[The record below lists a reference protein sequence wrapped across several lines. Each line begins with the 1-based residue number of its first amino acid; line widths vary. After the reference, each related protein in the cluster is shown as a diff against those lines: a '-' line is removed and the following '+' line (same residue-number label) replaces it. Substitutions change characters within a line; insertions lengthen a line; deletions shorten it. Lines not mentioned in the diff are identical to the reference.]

1 MTDRK
6 TLQLRDPSETADTAP
21 ALKKKGR
28 GWEISEKRLD
38 ALHDRARAMRREAS
52 PANKALAKRFA
63 EADLGR
69 YTFKRFAVVG
79 SAIVDFNCHNL
90 GMAIMIDEEG
100 QDETLAKRR
109 DKSLEAVGIRVMR
122 IAAQDILDN
131 MDAVL
136 ERITLGMRMRI
147 GDRKD
152 ARRAHNAAHP
162 AQTRPRYDRDGN
174 GPPRKPR
181 DTRDDS

>member
-6 TLQLRDPSETADTAP
+6 TLGLREPSDESP
-21 ALKKKGR
+21 ALNKKGR
-28 GWEISEKRLD
+28 GWKISDKRLD
-38 ALHDRARAMRREAS
+38 ELHDRAREMRRFAS

-63 EADLGR
+63 DADLGR

-90 GMAIMIDEEG
+90 GMAIMIDEED
-100 QDETLAKRR
+100 QDDALAKRR

-122 IAAQDILDN
+122 IKASDILEN

-136 ERITLGMRMRI
+136 QRITAGMRMRI
-147 GDRKD
+147 EDKRT
-152 ARRAHNAAHP
+152 ARREHFN
-162 AQTRPRYDRDGN
+162 
-174 GPPRKPR
+174 K
-181 DTRDDS
+181 S

>member
-1 MTDRK
+1 MTERK
-6 TLQLRDPSETADTAP
+6 TLGIKDTTDAGAP
-21 ALKKKGR
+21 DLAKKGR
-28 GWEISEKRLD
+28 GWKISDKRLD
-38 ALHDRARAMRREAS
+38 ALHDRAREMRRFAS

-63 EADLGR
+63 DADLGR

-90 GMAIMIDEEG
+90 GMAIMIDEED

-122 IAAQDILDN
+122 IKASDILTD

-136 ERITLGMRMRI
+136 ARITAGMRMRI
-147 GDRKD
+147 GDKQE
-152 ARRAHNAAHP
+152 ARRRHHQNS
-162 AQTRPRYDRDGN
+162 
-174 GPPRKPR
+174 KP
-181 DTRDDS
+181 SKGGHHA

>member
-1 MTDRK
+1 MTERK
-6 TLQLRDPSETADTAP
+6 TLGLKDTSDAEP
-21 ALKKKGR
+21 ALNKKGR
-28 GWEISEKRLD
+28 GWKISDKRLD
-38 ALHDRARAMRREAS
+38 ELHDRAREMRRFAS

-63 EADLGR
+63 DADLGR

-100 QDETLAKRR
+100 ADEALAKRR

-122 IAAQDILDN
+122 IKASDILEN

-136 ERITLGMRMRI
+136 ARITAGMRMRI
-147 GDRKD
+147 EDKNN
-152 ARRAHNAAHP
+152 ARRAHN
-162 AQTRPRYDRDGN
+162 TRISN
-174 GPPRKPR
+174 A
-181 DTRDDS
+181 

>member
-1 MTDRK
+1 VSDRK
-6 TLQLRDPSETADTAP
+6 TLNLREPSDEVP
-21 ALKKKGR
+21 ALNKKGR
-28 GWEISEKRLD
+28 GWKISDKRLD
-38 ALHDRARAMRREAS
+38 ELHDRAREMKRFAS
-52 PANKALAKRFA
+52 PAHKALAKRFA

-109 DKSLEAVGIRVMR
+109 DKSLESVGIRVMR
-122 IAAQDILDN
+122 IKATDILEN

-136 ERITLGMRMRI
+136 QRITAGMRIRI
-147 GDRKD
+147 GDKKE
-152 ARRAHNAAHP
+152 AARAHREANP
-162 AQTRPRYDRDGN
+162 NQDYSRPNR
-174 GPPRKPR
+174 RKP
-181 DTRDDS
+181 DNA